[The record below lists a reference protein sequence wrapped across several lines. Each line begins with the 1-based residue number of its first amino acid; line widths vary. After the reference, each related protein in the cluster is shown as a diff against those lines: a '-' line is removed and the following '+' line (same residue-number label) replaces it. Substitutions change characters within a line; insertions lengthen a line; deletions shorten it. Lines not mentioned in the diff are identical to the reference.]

1 MRLAA
6 SHHSPDWNYAACA
19 TANKAKTSTAEKR
32 SKCWKNKEWER
43 NLKTAGKLTLN
54 SLNYAQWTDKT
65 KTHTAM
71 YWNISDQL
79 NEGQFLF
86 YSIIFLYKNQIF
98 IYTASI
104 LDTYY
109 INFSH
114 SNKIKRKAIKHQST
128 PGLSNSSCH
137 STWSIQEIQILM
149 RSTFTEGRKT
159 RQLSELELGRWIKT
173 NRNTVFLKQFS
184 CPTKQ
189 RTHSQ
194 AELVNRFLFWLEV
207 KEVRLHGTSGIL
219 RNILLKYLQ
228 NRLQI

>member
-1 MRLAA
+1 M
-6 SHHSPDWNYAACA
+6 
-19 TANKAKTSTAEKR
+19 
-32 SKCWKNKEWER
+32 
-43 NLKTAGKLTLN
+43 LN
-54 SLNYAQWTDKT
+54 EPIKQKPTQLCN
-65 KTHTAM
+65 
-71 YWNISDQL
+71 WNISDQRK
-79 NEGQFLF
+79 EGQFLF

-128 PGLSNSSCH
+128 PGLSNLSCH
-137 STWSIQEIQILM
+137 STWSIQEIQVLM

-159 RQLSELELGRWIKT
+159 RQLSELELGRWINT
-173 NRNTVFLKQFS
+173 NRNIVFLKQFS
-184 CPTKQ
+184 CPAELKQ
-189 RTHSQ
+189 RTHYQ